1 MSGACFIAIVAI
13 AAIDWFT
20 GPDLQVLVLYIVPV
34 VAAAWYV
41 GPRAGTVFAGLTAVS
56 TFVIALAT
64 PGGHSAPVAV
74 ANGCLRLLLLLA
86 ALRVVAAERR
96 HMDTITTIAEVDPLT
111 RALNRRA
118 FAAAVETRLTVRD
131 AMPGTLLYLDVDGL
145 KALND
150 EHGHEAGDRH
160 LQDLADIIR
169 ASIRTDD
176 VFARMGGDEFAVF
189 LTGQDVDSA
198 HAVAARLLT
207 ACAARPDAPIRLS
220 IGMAPAPNTDA
231 APLDPLLRR
240 ADDAMYEAK
249 RSGGGIR
256 VDRRAIQGDPA
267 DAGGPVS
274 G

>member
-1 MSGACFIAIVAI
+1 MCGVAVVLV

-20 GPDLQVLVLYIVPV
+20 GPDLQVLLLYLVPV

-41 GPRAGTVFAGLTAVS
+41 GPHAGTILAGTTAAV
-56 TFVIALAT
+56 TLGIAIAT
-64 PGGHSAPVAV
+64 PGGHSVPVAV
-74 ANGCLRLLLLLA
+74 ANGCLRLILLLA

-96 HMDTITTIAEVDPLT
+96 HVEAITTSSRVDPLT
-111 RALNRRA
+111 HALNRRA
-118 FAAAVETRLTVRD
+118 FTAAVTPRLSVRD
-131 AMPGTLLYLDVDGL
+131 ATPGTLLYLDVDGL

-169 ASIRTDD
+169 RSIRAED

-189 LTGQDVDSA
+189 LTGQDVETA
-198 HAVAARLLT
+198 HTIAARLLAT
-207 ACAARPDAPIRLS
+207 CAARPGSPIRLS
-220 IGMAPAPNTDA
+220 IGVAPTPESGR
-231 APLDPLLRR
+231 PELEPLLRR

-256 VDRRAIQGDPA
+256 VERRRSTDQAA
-267 DAGGPVS
+267 AEGPD
-274 G
+274 